1 MIKLVAIAL
10 VCGILIIYLRT
21 INSELTSLAIIGA
34 GILIISQGFNYL
46 YQTYS
51 FLTDLVKITGIGSQ
65 FYSIIFKIT
74 AIGYLVEFGAGT
86 VEDMGLKSLADKLV
100 FAGKA
105 LIILVSMPILYGVF
119 NLLKGIVQ

>member
-10 VCGILIIYLRT
+10 VCGVLIIYLRT